1 MYGDKSGSFT
11 IALVG
16 DSHASQWFPALERLA
31 LHEGWKVVTFVKVS
45 CPFVDFPVTNSALKR
60 EYRECADFNTA
71 TIKRLNEIKPDLT
84 LVSMSRI
91 AIHPLNDRDKS
102 VAARGASIGRMLG
115 RLPGRVA
122 IIVDTP
128 YAGIDVPGCLAS
140 HLNEF
145 RACDIGRGTAFS
157 HDFGKTETIAAEAS
171 GAALI
176 DLTAKFVPG
185 PGPLPPVINNMI
197 VYRDQA
203 HMTATFSRSLAP
215 ALEATIAALLER

>member
-1 MYGDKSGSFT
+1 M
-11 IALVG
+11 VG

-31 LHEGWKVVTFVKVS
+31 LHEGWKIITFVKVS

-71 TIKRLNEIKPDLT
+71 TINRLNEIKPDLT

-91 AIHPLNDRDKS
+91 AIHPLNDSDKS
-102 VAARGASIGRMLG
+102 VAARGASIGRMLA
-115 RLPGRVA
+115 RVPGRVA

-128 YAGIDVPGCLAS
+128 YAGVDVPGCLAS
-140 HLNEF
+140 HVNDV
-145 RACDIGRGTAFS
+145 RACDISRSTAFS
-157 HDFGKTETIAAEAS
+157 HDFGKTETLAAEAS

-185 PGPLPPVINNMI
+185 PAALPTVINNMI
-197 VYRDQA
+197 VYRDEG

-215 ALEATIAALLER
+215 ALGAAISVLLER